1 MKQKLLQQTT
11 FLLSLCG
18 LLMLSVPAFGQAG
31 HTIQFQAGDCGVQE
45 IGATPMTLTFLDT
58 DATGRHRYQNL
69 THNVLCQWNNT
80 LMQWEFIAT
89 NFPPEHD
96 LICFSAFGSHP
107 NPPDEATGNYQPGE
121 FFGIDCVGD
130 GSNFVVMGSGT
141 QNFLGG
147 CTDAAPPTI
156 TCPAD
161 QNKNLDGSCIY
172 TIEDFTGLAT
182 NVTDDCT
189 MNPTVTQSP
198 ASGGSITMAGTTQV
212 TLTATDGAGNM
223 TNCTFDLIV
232 ADDVSPTVTCPTID
246 FNATVTVLLIRAGG
260 TPGDVFFNIT
270 DAGNN
275 VVASEVQTSS
285 FGFSS
290 FAYNLPC
297 DANYTFNYTD
307 NSGGTTQNVQVQVNN
322 TPVITLAP
330 ITTGAFPFTI
340 DPCNVSTPG
349 QCAVVLNGLAPT
361 VMDNCATTT
370 TYTLSGA
377 TTGSGNTDASG
388 QSFNVGTTTLMYTAT
403 DGAGNS
409 GNCSVDITIGD
420 GQDPVANCPS
430 NITQNN
436 AAGQCGAN
444 VTFTIPDP
452 TDNCPDV
459 TSAANP
465 ASGTFFAAGTTQVT
479 VTATDNAG
487 NTSTCNFDVTINDTE
502 DPTANCPAT
511 QTVGNTA
518 GQCGA
523 NVSFTIPNPT
533 DNCSATSAAN
543 PASGSFFNVGT
554 TEVTVTATDAA
565 GNTGTCTFDVVVN
578 DTEDPTA
585 NCPATHT
592 VGNTAGQCGANVN
605 FTIPNP
611 TDNCPGATSAANPAS
626 GSFFNVGTTQVTV
639 TATDAAGN
647 TGTCTFDV
655 VVNDTEDPTIVC
667 PEDVSVN
674 AAANECS
681 AAVSYPDPTVSD
693 NCPNAG
699 FVCNPAAGS
708 TFNVGNNQ
716 IVCTATDGAGNT
728 SQCIFTVTV
737 NDVTAPSATCPD
749 DVTVSATQG
758 QCGANVTYADPTAS
772 DACGIA
778 AEGGI
783 VCTPASGSFFDVG
796 TTAVNCTIMDV
807 NGNSSSCSFDVT
819 VNDNENP
826 VTNCPTVPAQSNDP
840 GQCGAIVNFSFNS
853 PTDNCPG
860 TGQSATHGPGSFYP
874 VGTTTVT
881 VTATD
886 ASSNQDQCMFDI
898 VVNDTEQ
905 PNMVCNDFNLTL
917 TGSSTTV
924 TSAQMDGGSTDNCGI
939 TSLQVVPSTLNCS
952 TIGAQTV
959 TLTGTDAAGNSS
971 SCTGTV
977 TVIDNNPP
985 TASCQDFTANVI
997 PYGPMAFVSTGDIDG
1012 GSSSVCNSVTL
1023 ALDVTSFT
1031 CSEVGDHTVTLT
1043 VTDTGNGL
1051 TSTCTAT
1058 VTVEDPNSLC
1068 CAPANAVCNNTTVQL
1083 DVNGMGS
1090 IMPSDVGGGSTADCG
1105 LMSESA
1111 TPMDFD
1117 CNDVGNPVSV
1127 NYTIVDINGASSSCT
1142 AMVTVED
1149 NIAPTAGCT
1158 NVTVQLDA
1166 NGNGST
1172 TAAAVESGS
1181 TDNCGTINTV
1191 SLVPNTF
1198 TCGDIGPNTVTL
1210 TINDGNGNESTC
1222 TATAT
1227 VEDNI
1232 LPMPICSTTTVEIQP
1247 DGTYTLQ
1254 EADVYDAN
1262 SSTDNC
1268 SIDNVSFP
1276 ATTYDCDDEDQTF
1289 TVPVTVTD
1297 AGGNTA
1303 SCNASI
1309 TVAVGDALP
1318 NGWQSNDIGAVTVGN
1333 SYSFDPCATPN
1344 PEDGFFTVG
1353 GSGNN
1358 AFPGTT
1364 DDAVAY
1370 AYQTLCGN
1378 DITITAKVETVTPDG
1393 YGGLMIRETGD
1404 ADSKQVAIFSN
1415 LSNSLRHETRYFS
1428 GANKVVQNFVKPSP
1442 VWLRLQRQGNWVFAF
1457 YSTNGMFFQYVH
1469 AVYIPLNNC
1478 IQIGL
1483 ASFTYL
1489 PNTQT
1494 EATFSNVEITG
1505 GMMPTVEVPEITEAA
1520 TIKQAPSLY
1529 PNPASNMVNLVF
1541 ENGLEKDAIVTLRNQ
1556 LGQVIEQRE
1565 LRAGD
1570 FATEWNVS
1578 TLVDG
1583 LYLFEIRQD
1592 GEEVQ
1597 VLRLVKT
1604 Q

>member
-1 MKQKLLQQTT
+1 MKQKLLQQKLF
-11 FLLSLCG
+11 FLLIGVLMSFSPTLYGQTINYSDACGFNQTLSL
-18 LLMLSVPAFGQAG
+18 FG
-31 HTIQFQAGDCGVQE
+31 
-45 IGATPMTLTFLDT
+45 T
-58 DATGRHRYQNL
+58 DATGRNEYRAQ
-69 THNVLCQWNNT
+69 
-80 LMQWEFIAT
+80 IDPGP
-89 NFPPEHD
+89 PPEFQIVKWNTSLNRWEIYVD
-96 LICFSAFGSHP
+96 NFSGNPGTFVLYGYNTFASTP
-107 NPPDEATGNYQPGE
+107 NPPDNSTGTWTPTPG
-121 FFGIDCVGD
+121 FSFCWTN
-130 GSNFVVMGSGT
+130 GSGLSFTGPGT
-141 QNFLGG
+141 QNVLNA

-161 QNKNLDGSCIY
+161 QNRNLDGSCIY

-189 MNPTVTQSP
+189 ANPTVTQSP

-212 TLTATDGAGNM
+212 TLTATDDAGNM
-223 TNCTFDLIV
+223 TNCNFDLIV
-232 ADDVSPTVTCPTID
+232 EDDVSPTVTCPTID
-246 FNATVTVLLIRAGG
+246 FNATVTVLIIRAGG

-275 VVASEVQTSS
+275 VVASEAQTSS

-307 NSGGTTQNVQVQVNN
+307 NSGGLTQNVQVQVNN

-330 ITTGAFPFTI
+330 ITTGAYPFTI

-465 ASGTFFAAGTTQVT
+465 ASGSFFAVGTTQVT
-479 VTATDNAG
+479 LTATDNAG

-511 QTVGNTA
+511 QTVDNTA

-543 PASGSFFNVGT
+543 PASGSLFNVGT
-554 TEVTVTATDAA
+554 TQVTVTATDAA

-611 TDNCPGATSAANPAS
+611 TDNCLGATSAANPAS
-626 GSFFNVGTTQVTV
+626 GSFFDVGTTQVTV

-749 DVTVSATQG
+749 NITVSNNPG
-758 QCGANVTYADPTAS
+758 QCGANVPYSAPTAS

-783 VCTPASGSFFDVG
+783 VCSPASSSFFDVG

-807 NGNSSSCSFDVT
+807 NGNSSSCSFNVTVNDTENPTPVCPGNITRSNDAGSCGAIVSYSTGGTDNCPGVSGSTNPASGSFFNVGTTQVTVMATDAAGNQDQCTFDVT
-819 VNDNENP
+819 VND
-826 VTNCPTVPAQSNDP
+826 
-840 GQCGAIVNFSFNS
+840 
-853 PTDNCPG
+853 
-860 TGQSATHGPGSFYP
+860 
-874 VGTTTVT
+874 
-881 VTATD
+881 
-886 ASSNQDQCMFDI
+886 
-898 VVNDTEQ
+898 TEV

-917 TGSSTTV
+917 TGSSTSI

-939 TSLQVVPSTLNCS
+939 TSFQVVPSTLNCS

-997 PYGPMAFVSTGDIDG
+997 PYGPMAFISTGDIDNN
-1012 GSSSVCNSVTL
+1012 SSSVCNSVTL
-1023 ALDVTSFT
+1023 ALDVTNFT

-1083 DVNGMGS
+1083 DANGMGS

-1105 LMSESA
+1105 LQSENVS
-1111 TPMDFD
+1111 PQNFD

-1127 NYTIVDINGASSSCT
+1127 TYTITDINGASSSCNAT
-1142 AMVTVED
+1142 VTVED

-1166 NGNGST
+1166 NGDGST

-1210 TINDGNGNESTC
+1210 TINDGNGNTSTC

-1227 VEDNI
+1227 VEDNTP
-1232 LPMPICSTTTVEIQP
+1232 PMPVCSTSTVEIQP

-1303 SCNASI
+1303 SCNATI
-1309 TVAVGDALP
+1309 TVTVGDALP

-1333 SYSFDPCATPN
+1333 DYSFDPCATPN

-1505 GMMPTVEVPEITEAA
+1505 GTMPNVVVPEITEAA

-1529 PNPASNMVNLVF
+1529 PNPANNMVNLVF
-1541 ENGLEKDAIVTLRNQ
+1541 ENGLDKDAIVTLRNQ